1 MNLCPQSFR
10 VIVQFSTHVLELL
23 HDKTGMMKERR
34 SRRRQFDA
42 SALSHQERRAKI
54 DLHVADSLA
63 GGSQSHVRAKGPAG
77 DVRGIRH
84 VQEQAKVSEIKSLSH
99 RMGAFSLA

>member
-23 HDKTGMMKERR
+23 CDKAGMMKERR

-42 SALSHQERRAKI
+42 SALSDQERRAEI

-63 GGSQSHVRAKGPAG
+63 GGSQSHVRAKGSVG

-84 VQEQAKVSEIKSLSH
+84 VQEQAKVGEIKSLSH
-99 RMGAFSLA
+99 RMEPSA

>member
-23 HDKTGMMKERR
+23 RDKTGMMKERC
-34 SRRRQFDA
+34 SRRRQFDTA
-42 SALSHQERRAKI
+42 ALSHQERRAKI

-63 GGSQSHVRAKGPAG
+63 GGSQSHVRAKGPVG
-77 DVRGIRH
+77 DVRSIRH
-84 VQEQAKVSEIKSLSH
+84 VQEQAKVSEDQI
-99 RMGAFSLA
+99 AQP

>member
-1 MNLCPQSFR
+1 MYLCPQSFR

-23 HDKTGMMKERR
+23 HDKTGMMKEAVPAAVSSTPRR
-34 SRRRQFDA
+34 FLTRSGVPRSISMSR
-42 SALSHQERRAKI
+42 I
-54 DLHVADSLA
+54 CSLA
-63 GGSQSHVRAKGPAG
+63 EARVYVGAKGPAG
-77 DVRGIRH
+77 DVRGVRH

>member
-23 HDKTGMMKERR
+23 HDKAGMMKERR
-34 SRRRQFDA
+34 SRRRQLDA
-42 SALSHQERRAKI
+42 SPPSQQERRAKI

-77 DVRGIRH
+77 DVQGVRH
-84 VQEQAKVSEIKSLSH
+84 VQEQAKVSEIESLSH